1 MPTPDPLAAA
11 NEMLAQL
18 DAAARYS
25 LDRETLDRHDRF
37 AFEADA
43 RLLPIHERLVSLGWM
58 VETHTRGSVYYTKGG
73 ERLRLSNHEVPLT
86 AEREYAASSGG
97 WTWSR
102 HGWQIITARQTLDA
116 CLAEI
121 QEIEDDMAD
130 DE

>member
-1 MPTPDPLAAA
+1 MTPHAAA
-11 NEMLAQL
+11 EEMLAKL

-25 LDRETLDRHDRF
+25 LHRETLDRHDRF

-43 RLLPIHERLVSLGWM
+43 RLLPIHERLVSLGWK
-58 VETHTRGSVYYTKGG
+58 VETHTNGSVYYTKGK
-73 ERLRLSNHEVPLT
+73 ERLRLSNHEVPST
-86 AEREYAASSGG
+86 AEREHAAASGG

-121 QEIEDDMAD
+121 DEIEEDMAN